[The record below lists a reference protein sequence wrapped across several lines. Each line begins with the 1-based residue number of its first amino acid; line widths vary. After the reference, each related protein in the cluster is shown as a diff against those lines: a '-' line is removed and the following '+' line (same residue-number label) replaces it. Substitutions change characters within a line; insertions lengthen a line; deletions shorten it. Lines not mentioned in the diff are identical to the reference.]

1 MQPPKVPA
9 AIHAGLSLNWHAQ
22 HSMAPKAF
30 KPPRIAHEALSTET
44 PTPMGVKISVV
55 AVPRLVWPFP
65 GPSHHRG
72 VR

>member
-1 MQPPKVPA
+1 MQPLKMPA

-30 KPPRIAHEALSTET
+30 KRPRIAHDAVSAET
-44 PTPMGVKISVV
+44 PTPMGVKIAGV
-55 AVPRLVWPFP
+55 AVPRLVWLVP

-72 VR
+72 LR